1 MFASQW
7 LNSKCFSARIV
18 AIKMKSFITISLS
31 LVLICG
37 AMAQRGSYAGSRP
50 IQNGNKGP
58 FPMQSSNT
66 NNNFNSNNNNGI
78 SNRFGGSDSSK
89 QQHIPVDALGDY
101 NLVNKLSQRPQ
112 HLQPFWL
119 LNWQAIEAHRNN
131 PQLSASPVVSR
142 GSFSGLWSFLTRN
155 PQRVMLVLMR
165 TVLWL
170 PLRVGIE
177 VEIKF
182 C

>member
-7 LNSKCFSARIV
+7 HNSNSFSALI
-18 AIKMKSFITISLS
+18 ATIKMKSFITISLS
-31 LVLICG
+31 LVLICS

-66 NNNFNSNNNNGI
+66 NNDNNNGI
-78 SNRFGGSDSSK
+78 SSRFGGSSDSSK
-89 QQHIPVDALGDY
+89 QQYIPVDALGDY

-142 GSFSGLWSFLTRN
+142 GSFSGPWSLFN
-155 PQRVMLVLMR
+155 EKPERVMLVLMK
-165 TVLWL
+165 TILWL